1 MPEKINGTEQKYLF
15 RIKDLT
21 KIYPVGMG
29 MFKKQAKLVAVNG
42 ITFDIYEGETLG
54 IVGESGCGKSTTGR
68 LLLKLTE
75 PNSGSILYKGNEI
88 SKLNEAQFKPYRE
101 EMQFIFQDPYASL
114 DPRHRIINA
123 IAEPLEVFGHVKNK
137 KDKEEKVAELLK
149 AVGLSADAMKK
160 YPHEFSGGQRQ
171 RICIA
176 RALALHPNFIV
187 ADEPVAALDVSV
199 QAHVIN
205 LMLDMKE
212 KFKFTYMF
220 ISHDIGVIRYVCS
233 RILVMYLG
241 NIVEIADK
249 EELFRNPVHPYT
261 QALLAAVPEI
271 KKKSTKTIVTG
282 EVPSPI
288 NAPSGCVF
296 HPRCPHACPRCAQE
310 RPPMTRLENG
320 HQVCCWLYAK

>member
-1 MPEKINGTEQKYLF
+1 MPEKINDAERKYLF

-21 KIYPVGMG
+21 KIFPVGMG

-75 PNSGSILYKGNEI
+75 PDSGSILYKGNEI

-101 EMQFIFQDPYASL
+101 EMQFIFRTLTPPGPSPQDRQ
-114 DPRHRIINA
+114 RHCRTA
-123 IAEPLEVFGHVKNK
+123 GSVWPC
-137 KDKEEKVAELLK
+137 EKQEGQGRKGRRTAQ

-271 KKKSTKTIVTG
+271 KKKSTKSIVTG